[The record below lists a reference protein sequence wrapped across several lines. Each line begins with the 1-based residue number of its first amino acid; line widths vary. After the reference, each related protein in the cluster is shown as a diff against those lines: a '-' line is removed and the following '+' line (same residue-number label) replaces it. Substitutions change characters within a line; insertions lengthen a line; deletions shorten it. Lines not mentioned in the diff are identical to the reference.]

1 MAKTKTKA
9 TRTNVKTKA
18 KAKAKAEP
26 KMYIVDQVL
35 NAMKWGKTKWYL
47 VKWMGYSTNENS
59 WVKHCDIHKDLV
71 NTPKVLSMLDKP
83 SKKGKLSLKIDIDGD
98 AELIKNIAE
107 ILAGMKYN

>member
-1 MAKTKTKA
+1 
-9 TRTNVKTKA
+9 
-18 KAKAKAEP
+18 
-26 KMYIVDQVL
+26 MYIVDQVL